1 MTTPKKTSNPAL
13 AAVKQLY
20 TEYTG
25 TEISQAIAQVR
36 AELTAQ
42 RDYLQ
47 SEESVQ
53 TFRYRQDI
61 QDHLDNQPVDI
72 E

>member
-1 MTTPKKTSNPAL
+1 MTTPKKISNPAL
-13 AAVKQLY
+13 AQIKQLY
-20 TEYTG
+20 TDYTG
-25 TEISQAIAQVR
+25 QEISQAIAQVR

-61 QDHLDNQPVDI
+61 QDHLDSQPVDI